1 MKRFAIIAAI
11 VLSLTGCAGWQ
22 NVAGPALGGL
32 GGLLLGQQQQAT
44 NAVLGLDQTKLTAAN
59 HLATAVAANLAAA
72 FRSGA
77 MASSEDDDTARPR
90 ANFCAMVLADLA
102 SITDEGG
109 RALALG
115 CRIEHHLDRA
125 DAAFDARD
133 TVAYADNLAKAD
145 TYTNQLAEMV
155 RVANARAASQ

>member
-1 MKRFAIIAAI
+1 MKRLALIPLAAI
-11 VLSLTGCAGWQ
+11 LLATGGCATRDLATVGTGLAGLFLG
-22 NVAGPALGGL
+22 NRTAPAATVA
-32 GGLLLGQQQQAT
+32 
-44 NAVLGLDQTKLTAAN
+44 LDQTKLTAAN
-59 HLATAVAANLAAA
+59 HLAQAVAANLAAA

-77 MASSEDDDTARPR
+77 MAASEDDDTDRPR
-90 ANFCAMVLADLA
+90 ANFCAMVIADLA

-133 TVAYADNLAKAD
+133 AVAYADNLVKAD